1 MSSVDF
7 LTPIHKALRSMIY
20 DVGVRL
26 QTTDF
31 SDINQSQL
39 LLNELISDFS
49 SALSATCILC
59 LLHSHATAEDLYLLP
74 AVEKSDS
81 DLVHSLLEDHR
92 DFAVQLR
99 ALSKMCDDLRA
110 VESPSQRIAD
120 GKNLTLAVNDLF
132 ARYLIHLNRE
142 ETRLV
147 PLMNRSLTD
156 DQLIAIRDQMS
167 GHLSPDRMTG
177 FMKWML
183 SSLNPAELAAMSVQI
198 TSRNREER
206 EAMPGSA
213 GSPTKSGRA
222 GFEKA
227 GLVSELPNG
236 SMKQIT
242 VGGQEVMLA
251 NVNGTFYALS
261 NKCTHMGGPLAGG
274 SLDGFVVQ
282 CPLHGSKFDVRTG
295 AVVAPPART
304 PERAFEVKVEG
315 ADVLVK
321 VA

>member
-20 DVGVRL
+20 DVGASL

-39 LLNELISDFS
+39 LLNELIVDFS
-49 SALSATCILC
+49 SALSATCVVC
-59 LLHSHATAEDLYLLP
+59 LLHSHAGAEDIYLFP

-81 DLVHSLLEDHR
+81 ELIGGLLQDHH
-92 DFAVQLR
+92 DFVVQLR
-99 ALSKMCDDLRA
+99 NITKMCDDLRA
-110 VESPSQRIAD
+110 VQSPSERVAD
-120 GKNLTLAVNDLF
+120 GKRLTLAVNDFF
-132 ARYLIHLNRE
+132 ARYLTHLNRE
-142 ETRLV
+142 ETHLI

-167 GHLSPDRMTG
+167 GHLSPERMNG

-183 SSLNPAELAAMSVQI
+183 LSVNPTEMAKISVQV
-198 TSRNREER
+198 TSKKAEDAGTMSEGEGAPTN
-206 EAMPGSA
+206 PGRS
-213 GSPTKSGRA
+213 

-227 GLVSELPNG
+227 TTVAELPSG
-236 SMKQIT
+236 AMKQVT

-261 NKCTHMGGPLAGG
+261 NKCTHMGGPLAKG

-282 CPLHGSKFDVRTG
+282 CPLHGSRFDVRTG
-295 AVVAPPART
+295 AVIRPPARS
-304 PERAFEVKVEG
+304 PERAFPVKIEG
-315 ADVLVK
+315 EDVLVK
-321 VA
+321 VD